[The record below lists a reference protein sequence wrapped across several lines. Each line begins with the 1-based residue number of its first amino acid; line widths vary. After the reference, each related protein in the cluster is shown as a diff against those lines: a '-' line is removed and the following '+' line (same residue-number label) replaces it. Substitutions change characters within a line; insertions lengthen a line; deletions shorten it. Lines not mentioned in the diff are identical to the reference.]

1 MTDRVNAKYEILWNT
16 GDEYWDNEPDVEY
29 YATLE
34 DVIEEMEL
42 TEEQIAELKADG
54 NIEDEEGISWII
66 AEL

>member
-1 MTDRVNAKYEILWNT
+1 MTDRANAKYEILWNT

-34 DVIEEMEL
+34 DVIKEMEL